1 MAVMTSKE
9 RITVAMRGG
18 TPDQVPVTPGLSEI
32 IPVQKFTNDYI
43 EFFMKAQIPLWKARV
58 EVESDYF
65 GADSFLHVAPDASPE
80 DPEFV
85 QTVTKETADEMFFTR
100 THRTAAGDLTADYY
114 IARTAPVSI
123 ALSSPIWT
131 AIFPRSASCSSTP
144 AQRTSTTWP
153 RPIPRSATEPMSASG
168 CQCPSTGGSDCG
180 ASRR

>member
-58 EVESDYF
+58 EVESDFF

-80 DPEFV
+80 DPECV

-114 IARTAPVSI
+114 IARTALGVGDQ
-123 ALSSPIWT
+123 
-131 AIFPRSASCSSTP
+131 TP
-144 AQRTSTTWP
+144 ANTP
-153 RPIPRSATEPMSASG
+153 DENIFAMVESG
-168 CQCPSTGGSDCG
+168 RQHGRYD
-180 ASRR
+180 